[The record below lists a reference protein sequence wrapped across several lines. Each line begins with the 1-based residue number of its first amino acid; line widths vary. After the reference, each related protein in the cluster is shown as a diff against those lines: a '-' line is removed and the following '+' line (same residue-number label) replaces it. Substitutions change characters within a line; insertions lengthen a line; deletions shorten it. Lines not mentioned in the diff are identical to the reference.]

1 MSRVHAVL
9 AALAGLLLSSF
20 AANAQTPVERGAYL
34 VNSIM
39 GCGNCHTPMGPKGPL
54 PGMDLAGGT
63 VFEEKPFTARAPN
76 ITQDK
81 DTGIGAWTDAQIAKA
96 VREGIRPDG
105 SPIGPPMPFEHYR
118 HISDIDLAAVVAY
131 LRTVKPVAHKVARS
145 EYRMPLPPAYGP
157 PVISVPDVPRS
168 DKVTYG
174 AYLAGPLGH
183 CTECHTPMVGPGQRD
198 YANATGAGGFELRGP
213 WGLAISANITPHR
226 DTGIGKWT
234 DAQIKRAITQ
244 GIRADGSPLNPPMGY
259 AYYARMTPADLDAV
273 VAYLRSLKP
282 VKNAVR

>member
-1 MSRVHAVL
+1 MSRWVVAF
-9 AALAGLLLSSF
+9 AALLFLSP
-20 AANAQTPVERGAYL
+20 AALHAQTPAERGAYL

-39 GCGNCHTPMGPKGPL
+39 GCGNCHTPMGPNGPL

-63 VFEEKPFTARAPN
+63 VFDEKPFTARAPN
-76 ITQDK
+76 ITQDRE
-81 DTGIGAWTDAQIAKA
+81 TGIGAWTDAQIARA

-105 SPIGPPMPFEHYR
+105 SLIGPPMPFEHYR
-118 HISDIDLAAVVAY
+118 HVSDSDLAAVVAY
-131 LRTVKPVAHKVARS
+131 LRTVKPVANEVAKS

-157 PVISVPDVPRS
+157 PVVSVPDVPRTN
-168 DKVTYG
+168 KVKYG

-183 CTECHTPMVGPGQRD
+183 CTECHTPMVGQGQRD

-226 DTGIGKWT
+226 DTGIGKWS

-244 GIRADGSPLNPPMGY
+244 GIRADGTPLNPPMGY
-259 AYYARMTPADLDAV
+259 AYYARMTAADLDAL

>member
-1 MSRVHAVL
+1 MSRPISVVIAML
-9 AALAGLLLSSF
+9 AFLSPLSVQ
-20 AANAQTPVERGAYL
+20 AQTPAERGAYL

-54 PGMDLAGGT
+54 PDMDLAGGT
-63 VFEEKPFTARAPN
+63 VFDEKPFTARAAN
-76 ITQDK
+76 ITQDR

-105 SPIGPPMPFEHYR
+105 SLIGPPMPFEHYR
-118 HISDIDLAAVVAY
+118 GISDSDLVAVVAY
-131 LRTVKPVAHKVARS
+131 LRTVKPVANKIAKS
-145 EYRMPLPPAYGP
+145 EYRMALPPAYGP

-168 DKVTYG
+168 DKVKYG

-198 YANATGAGGFELRGP
+198 YTNATGAGGFEMRGP

-244 GIRADGSPLNPPMGY
+244 GVRADGSPLNPPMGY

>member
-1 MSRVHAVL
+1 MSRHL
-9 AALAGLLLSSF
+9 GFLFAGLLVLLPSGLR
-20 AANAQTPVERGAYL
+20 AETPVERGAYL

-39 GCGNCHTPMGPKGPL
+39 ACGNCHTPMGPNGPL

-76 ITQDK
+76 ITPDR
-81 DTGIGAWTDAQIAKA
+81 DTGIGSWTNAQLAKA
-96 VREGIRPDG
+96 IREGIRPDG
-105 SPIGPPMPFEHYR
+105 SLIGPPMPFELYR
-118 HISDIDLAAVVAY
+118 GISDTDLAAVIAY
-131 LRTVKPVAHKVARS
+131 LRTVKPVASQVARS

-157 PVISVPDVPRS
+157 PVTSVADVPRGN
-168 DKVTYG
+168 KVKYG

-183 CTECHTPMVGPGQRD
+183 CIECHTPMIGPGQRD

-213 WGLAISANITPHR
+213 WGLAIAANITPHR

-234 DAQIKRAITQ
+234 AAQIKRAITQ
-244 GIRADGSPLNPPMGY
+244 GVRADGSPLNPPMGY
-259 AYYARMTPADLDAV
+259 AYYARMSAADLDAL

-282 VKNAVR
+282 VRNEIR